1 MIMTLFEEFKD
12 YAARNAL
19 FTKNDRILL
28 AVSGGIDSM
37 VMLHLF
43 ARIKADTVIAHC
55 NFRLRGVESDRDEDL
70 VRDYAGKNG
79 IPFHSVSFDT
89 MKFAEGKGISIQ
101 MAARDLRYE
110 WFEQLK
116 IRQGCNLVAV
126 AHNLNDNIETLLINL
141 IRGTGLTGLAGMKP
155 SANGIIRPLLFA
167 TRARIEAWCN
177 EYSIP
182 FREDRSNA
190 ETKYTRN
197 KIRHLVIPVLR
208 EINPSIEETLND
220 TALRLGGLDRILS
233 EHIEG
238 IRLRVSV
245 PRGKSIVFDTE
256 KLAEFSE
263 NKAMMF
269 ELFFPWGIT
278 KPLTGDLQKLI
289 NAATGKQI
297 FTLTHRILKNRNELI
312 VSPVRHD
319 RQDDL
324 LIESVEDL
332 LSIPSVRSASLEPV
346 DTGSTIPS
354 DPRIAS
360 IDREKIRLPIIV
372 RRWKEGD
379 YFVPLGMKN
388 RKKLSDYFVDNK
400 FSRIR
405 KEETM
410 ILESDGDIVWVMGER
425 LDDRFR
431 VTESTRTVLRIE
443 MNDPSE

>member
-1 MIMTLFEEFKD
+1 MTLFEEFKD

-19 FTKNDRILL
+19 FTKDDRILL

-37 VMLHLF
+37 AMLHLF
-43 ARIKADTVIAHC
+43 ARMRADTVIAHC
-55 NFRLRGVESDRDEDL
+55 NFRLRGAESDMDEEL
-70 VRDYAGKNG
+70 VRDYAGKKN
-79 IPFHSVSFDT
+79 IPFNSISFDT
-89 MKFAEGKGISIQ
+89 RKFAGEKGISIQ

-116 IRQGCNLVAV
+116 TRQGCSLIAV

-141 IRGTGLTGLAGMKP
+141 TRGTGLTGLAGMKP

-167 TRARIEAWCN
+167 TRERIEAWCR
-177 EYSIP
+177 EFSVP

-197 KIRHLVIPVLR
+197 KIRHLVIPILK
-208 EINPSIEETLND
+208 EINPSIEDTLND
-220 TALRLGGLDRILS
+220 TALRFGGLDRILS
-233 EHIEG
+233 EYIDG
-238 IRLRVSV
+238 IRSGISEK
-245 PRGKSIVFDTE
+245 RGRSIVFDNE
-256 KLAEFSE
+256 KLAEFCD

-269 ELFFPWGIT
+269 ELFCPWGIT
-278 KPLTGDLQKLI
+278 EPLAGELQKLI
-289 NAATGKQI
+289 KAGTGKQI
-297 FTLTHRILKNRNELI
+297 FSLTHRILRNRNELI
-312 VSPVRHD
+312 VSPVRHEH
-319 RQDDL
+319 QEDL

-332 LSIPSVRSASLEPV
+332 LSIPSVRFASLDQV
-346 DTGSTIPS
+346 DSGYTIPR

-360 IDREKIRLPIIV
+360 IDREKIRLPLIV
-372 RRWKEGD
+372 RKWKEGD
-379 YFVPLGMKN
+379 YFLPLGMKN

-400 FSRIR
+400 ISRIR

-431 VTESTRTVLRIE
+431 VTGSTRTVLTIE
-443 MNDPSE
+443 MNDSSE

>member
-1 MIMTLFEEFKD
+1 MTLFEEFKD

-19 FTKNDRILL
+19 FTRNDRILL

-43 ARIKADTVIAHC
+43 ARLRADTVIAHC
-55 NFRLRGVESDRDEDL
+55 NFGLRGEESDMDEEL
-70 VRDYAGKNG
+70 VRGYAGKNN
-79 IPFHSVSFDT
+79 IPFHSASFDT
-89 MKFAEGKGISIQ
+89 RKFAEEKGISIQ

-116 IRQGCNLVAV
+116 IRQGCSLVAV

-141 IRGTGLTGLAGMKP
+141 TRGTGLTGLAGMKP

-167 TRARIEAWCN
+167 TRERIETWCS
-177 EYSIP
+177 EFSIP

-197 KIRHLVIPVLR
+197 KIRHLVIPVLK

-220 TALRLGGLDRILS
+220 TALRLGGLDKILS
-233 EHIEG
+233 GYIEG
-238 IRLRVSV
+238 IRSRISEK
-245 PRGKSIVFDTE
+245 RGSSIVFNIE
-256 KLAEFSE
+256 KLAEFRE
-263 NKAMMF
+263 NKAMVF
-269 ELFFPWGIT
+269 ELFFPWSMT
-278 KPLTGDLQKLI
+278 EPLAGDLQKLMK
-289 NAATGKQI
+289 ADTGKQI

-312 VSPVRHD
+312 ISPVRNY
-319 RQDDL
+319 RQDEF
-324 LIESVEDL
+324 LIESVEDM
-332 LSIPSVRSASLEPV
+332 LSIPSVRFASLDHV
-346 DTGSTIPS
+346 DSGYTIPR

-360 IDREKIRLPIIV
+360 IDSEKIRLPLIV

-400 FSRIR
+400 FSRIK

-425 LDDRFR
+425 LDNRFR
-431 VTESTRTVLRIE
+431 VTESTRTVLRVE
-443 MNDPSE
+443 MNDLSE

>member
-1 MIMTLFEEFKD
+1 MTLFEEFKD
-12 YAARNAL
+12 HAARNAL
-19 FTKNDRILL
+19 FTKDDRILL

-43 ARIKADTVIAHC
+43 TKMRADTVIAHC
-55 NFRLRGVESDRDEDL
+55 NFRLRGAESDMDEEL
-70 VRDYAGKNG
+70 VRNYAGKNN

-89 MKFAEGKGISIQ
+89 RKLAEEKGISIQ

-116 IRQGCNLVAV
+116 IQQSCSLIAV

-141 IRGTGLTGLAGMKP
+141 TRGTGLTGLAGMRS

-167 TRARIEAWCN
+167 TRERIEGWCG
-177 EYSIP
+177 EFSIP
-182 FREDRSNA
+182 YREDRSNA
-190 ETKYTRN
+190 EIKYTRN
-197 KIRHLVIPVLR
+197 KIRHLVIPVLK
-208 EINPSIEETLND
+208 EINPSIEETLNY

-233 EHIEG
+233 GYIDG
-238 IRLRVSV
+238 IRSRISV
-245 PRGKSIVFDTE
+245 KRGQSIVIDTE
-256 KLAEFSE
+256 KLAEFSD

-269 ELFFPWGIT
+269 ELFCPWGIT
-278 KPLTGDLQKLI
+278 EPLAGELQKLI
-289 NAATGKQI
+289 KAGTGKQI
-297 FTLTHRILKNRNELI
+297 FTLTDRILKNRNELI
-312 VSPVRHD
+312 ISPVRHD
-319 RQDDL
+319 RKDDL

-332 LSIPSVRSASLEPV
+332 LSIPSVRFACLEQV
-346 DTGSTIPS
+346 DAVYKIPH
-354 DPRIAS
+354 DPRVAS
-360 IDREKIRLPIIV
+360 IDREKIRLPLIV

-379 YFVPLGMKN
+379 YFCPLGMKS
-388 RKKLSDYFVDNK
+388 RKKLSDYFIDNK

-431 VTESTRTVLRIE
+431 VTESTKTVLRIE

>member
-1 MIMTLFEEFKD
+1 MTLFEEFKD
-12 YAARNAL
+12 YASRNAL
-19 FTKNDRILL
+19 FTKDDRILL

-37 VMLHLF
+37 VMAHLF
-43 ARIKADTVIAHC
+43 ARMSADTVIAHC
-55 NFRLRGVESDRDEDL
+55 NFRLRGAESDMDEEL
-70 VRDYAGKNG
+70 VRSYAGKNN

-89 MKFAEGKGISIQ
+89 RKFAGEKGISVQ

-116 IRQGCNLVAV
+116 HQQGCSHIAA

-141 IRGTGLTGLAGMKP
+141 TRGTGLTGLAGMKP

-177 EYSIP
+177 EFSIP

-197 KIRHLVIPVLR
+197 KIRHLVIPVLK
-208 EINPSIEETLND
+208 EINPSIEETLNE
-220 TALRLGGLDRILS
+220 TALRLGGLDNILS
-233 EHIEG
+233 GYIGG
-238 IRLRVSV
+238 IRTQLSEK
-245 PRGKSIVFDTE
+245 RGRSLVFDNK
-256 KLAEFSE
+256 KLAEFSTG
-263 NKAMMF
+263 KSMIF
-269 ELFFPWGIT
+269 ELFCPWGIT
-278 KPLTGDLQKLI
+278 EPLAGELQKLI
-289 NAATGKQI
+289 NAGTGKQI

-312 VSPVRHD
+312 VSPVRREH
-319 RQDDL
+319 QADL
-324 LIESVEDL
+324 LLESVEDL
-332 LSIPSVRSASLEPV
+332 LTMPSVRFASIDQV
-346 DTGSTIPS
+346 DSGYRIPR
-354 DPRIAS
+354 DPHIAS
-360 IDREKIRLPIIV
+360 IDREKIRLPLLV

-410 ILESDGDIVWVMGER
+410 ILESDGDIVWIMGER

-443 MNDPSE
+443 MNDPTE

>member
-1 MIMTLFEEFKD
+1 MTLFEEFQD
-12 YAARNAL
+12 YAARNSL
-19 FTKNDRILL
+19 FTKDDRILL

-43 ARIKADTVIAHC
+43 ARLKADAVIAHC
-55 NFRLRGVESDRDEDL
+55 NFRLRGNESDLDEEL
-70 VRDYAGKNG
+70 VRDFAGKNN

-89 MKFAEGKGISIQ
+89 KKFAEEKGISIQ

-110 WFEQLK
+110 WFEQLR
-116 IRQGCNLVAV
+116 INQGCSFVAV

-141 IRGTGLTGLAGMKP
+141 TRGTGLTGLAGMKP

-167 TRARIEAWCN
+167 TRPRIEAWCS
-177 EYSIP
+177 EFSIP

-208 EINPSIEETLND
+208 EINPSIEETLNN
-220 TALRLGGLDRILS
+220 TALRLGGLDRIFS
-233 EHIEG
+233 EHIDG
-238 IRLRVSV
+238 IRSRISEQ
-245 PRGKSIVFDTE
+245 RGRSIVIDTE
-256 KLAEFSE
+256 KLAEFID
-263 NKAMMF
+263 NKAMIF

-278 KPLTGDLQKLI
+278 EPLAGDLQKLI
-289 NAATGKQI
+289 NASTGKQI

-332 LSIPSVRSASLEPV
+332 LSIPSVRLASLEPV
-346 DTGSTIPS
+346 DTGSTIPR
-354 DPRIAS
+354 DRRIAS
-360 IDREKIRLPIIV
+360 IDREKIRLPLIV

-379 YFVPLGMKN
+379 YFVPLGMNN

-400 FSRIR
+400 FSRIK

-425 LDDRFR
+425 LDNRFR

-443 MNDPSE
+443 MNDPSV

>member
-1 MIMTLFEEFKD
+1 MTLFEEFKD

-19 FTKNDRILL
+19 FTKDDRILL

-43 ARIKADTVIAHC
+43 SRMRADAVIAHC
-55 NFRLRGVESDRDEDL
+55 NFRLRGAESDMDEEL
-70 VRDYAGKNG
+70 VRVYAGKDN

-89 MKFAEGKGISIQ
+89 RKFAGGKGISIQ

-110 WFEQLK
+110 WFEQLR
-116 IRQGCNLVAV
+116 IQQGCSHIAV

-141 IRGTGLTGLAGMKP
+141 TRGTGLTGLAGMKP

-167 TRARIEAWCN
+167 TRARIEAWCS
-177 EYSIP
+177 EFSVP

-197 KIRHLVIPVLR
+197 KIRHLVIPVMK

-238 IRLRVSV
+238 LRSRISV
-245 PRGKSIVFDTE
+245 KRGRSIVFDTE
-256 KLAEFSE
+256 KLAEFSA

-278 KPLTGDLQKLI
+278 EPLAGDLQKLV
-289 NAATGKQI
+289 NADTGKQI

-312 VSPVRHD
+312 VSSVRYEH
-319 RQDDL
+319 QADL
-324 LIESVEDL
+324 IIESVEDL
-332 LSIPSVRSASLEPV
+332 LSIPSVRFASLYQV
-346 DTGSTIPS
+346 DSGYTIPR

-360 IDREKIRLPIIV
+360 IDREKIRLPLIV

-388 RKKLSDYFVDNK
+388 RKKLSDHFVDNK

-431 VTESTRTVLRIE
+431 VTDSTRTVLRIE